1 MGTVT
6 LLSMPDPRHILVAV
20 AWPYAQ
26 GSLHLGHIAGAYLPP
41 DIFARYHRLAG
52 NRVLMVSGSDVHGT
66 PITVKADQEGVSPQE
81 IVDRYHPEFLGY
93 WESLGISFDLF
104 TTTGTEIHIRV
115 AQEFF
120 SRLLE
125 NGHLYSKVT
134 DQFFDEERGQFLP
147 DRYIE
152 GTCPHCGYP
161 HARGDQCDNC
171 GRTLDPSDL
180 IDPISKLT
188 GTTPVL
194 RQTEHYFWKLSAF
207 NEPLEE
213 WLSSRRGWRPHVIN
227 FALGMVRDGLHDRSF
242 TRDLDWGIP
251 IPTNQIGPGKSIY
264 VWWEAVMG
272 YYSAPQEWA
281 ELQGDPDA
289 WKPWWTDPAA
299 ETYYFVGKD
308 NIPFHA
314 VYWPALIMG
323 HGGLNLPTNVP
334 ANQYVTFG
342 GHKASKSRGVGRAMG
357 WYLERLQPDAL
368 RFALASVLPEQNDT
382 ELSDDEIVR
391 RVNDELVATWGNL
404 VNRVL
409 NLTARDFGGKVP
421 TPDALTDEDKTL
433 LADVDAALIAEGQ
446 HIEAVELRAGLRDAM
461 EAAGRVNAYLNATEP
476 WKLVKTV
483 PHRAATVLWTALSAI
498 AGVRVGFAPYLPFS
512 SNALGEMLGLGAVQE
527 WQRPE
532 VAAGSR
538 LGDIS
543 PLFVKL
549 EPDVLSDDV

>member
-1 MGTVT
+1 
-6 LLSMPDPRHILVAV
+6 MPEPRHILVAV

-81 IVDRYHPEFLGY
+81 IVERYHPEFLGY
-93 WESLGISFDLF
+93 WDALGISFDLF
-104 TTTGTEIHIRV
+104 TTTGTDNHIRV
-115 AQEFF
+115 AREFF

-125 NGHLYSKVT
+125 NGHLYQKVT
-134 DQFFDEERGQFLP
+134 DQFYDEEKGQFLP

-161 HARGDQCDNC
+161 QARGDQCDNC

-180 IDPISKLT
+180 IDPKSKLT

-194 RQTEHYFWKLSAF
+194 RQTEHYYWRLSAF
-207 NEPLEE
+207 NERLEE
-213 WLSSRRGWRPHVIN
+213 WLASREGWRPHVLN
-227 FALGMVRDGLHDRSF
+227 FALGMVREGLHDRSF

-251 IPTNQIGPGKSIY
+251 IPVDDIGPGKSIY

-272 YYSAPQEWA
+272 YYSAAQEWA
-281 ELQGDPDA
+281 QIQGAPDA
-289 WKPWWTDPAA
+289 WKAWWTDPEA
-299 ETYYFVGKD
+299 ESYYFVGKD

-314 VYWPALIMG
+314 VYWPALLMG
-323 HGGLNLPTNVP
+323 HGELNLPTDVP

-342 GHKASKSRGVGRAMG
+342 GHKASKSRGVGRSLG
-357 WYLERLQPDAL
+357 WYLDRLEPDAI

-382 ELSDDEIVR
+382 DLSDEEIVR
-391 RVNDELVATWGNL
+391 RVNEELVATWGNL

-409 NLTARDFGGKVP
+409 NLIARNFEGRVP
-421 TPDALTDEDKTL
+421 EPGELEDEDREL
-433 LADVDAALIAEGQ
+433 LAGIDAALVTEAR
-446 HIEAVELRAGLRDAM
+446 HIEAVELRAGLRTAM
-461 EAAGRVNAYLNATEP
+461 EAAGLANTYLTATEP
-476 WKLVKTV
+476 WKLAKSD
-483 PHRAATVLWTALSAI
+483 PGRAGTVLWTALSAL
-498 AGVRVGFAPYLPFS
+498 AGIRVGFAPYLPFS
-512 SNALGEMLGLGAVQE
+512 SDSLGHLIGLGPVNEWSRPQLTIGAELGE
-527 WQRPE
+527 PT
-532 VAAGSR
+532 
-538 LGDIS
+538 

-549 EPDVLSDDV
+549 DIDVLADE